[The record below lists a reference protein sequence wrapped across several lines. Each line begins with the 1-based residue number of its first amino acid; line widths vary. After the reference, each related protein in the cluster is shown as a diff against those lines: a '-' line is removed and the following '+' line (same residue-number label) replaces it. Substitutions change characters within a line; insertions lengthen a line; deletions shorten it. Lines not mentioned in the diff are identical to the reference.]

1 MPKTYMPLTQ
11 KIVTVSLAAALSI
24 GAALPAY
31 ASSTSA
37 QASTSGQTGV
47 IESSVRL
54 RSGASTA
61 SETVG
66 YLKQGEQVAILEKTN
81 AYWYKVRTVSGL
93 VGYTS
98 SSSKYISV
106 AAAPQGG
113 GSVTAPPGGGD
124 VTTPPASTAAVGT
137 AVIESSVRL
146 RTGASTDSEVIAY
159 LEPGD
164 QVDVLEKTNAY
175 WYQVRTAEGL
185 TGYTSSSDKYIRLT
199 TGQNP
204 APSASAPQSTPTPQ
218 PTSAPQPT
226 PVPQPAPVQPDVSA
240 AGVEQVIEAGMKYLG
255 TPYEYGS
262 DRQTTDTFD
271 CSDFVRQMF
280 LDGAALK
287 LPADSRQQGEW
298 VRTNSTA
305 VYDVASLKRGDLMF
319 FMSSIGSSP
328 SAYQSIDKSKQR
340 ITHVAMYLG
349 EGKLL
354 HTYSVNSGGVRI
366 DQLSQSWINRFL
378 YGGPVLR

>member
-1 MPKTYMPLTQ
+1 MPKTYTPLTQ

-37 QASTSGQTGV
+37 QAITSVQTGV
-47 IESSVRL
+47 IESTVRL

-81 AYWYKVRTVSGL
+81 AYWYKVRTASGL

-113 GSVTAPPGGGD
+113 GSVTAPPSGGN
-124 VTTPPASTAAVGT
+124 VTPPPASTAAVGT

-159 LEPGD
+159 LERGD

-199 TGQNP
+199 TGQSP
-204 APSASAPQSTPTPQ
+204 AAPSPVPS
-218 PTSAPQPT
+218 PQPT
-226 PVPQPAPVQPDVSA
+226 PAPAPQPAPVQPDVSA

-262 DRQTTDTFD
+262 DRRTTDTFD

-280 LDGAALK
+280 LDGAGLK
-287 LPADSRQQGEW
+287 LPADSRQQGDW